1 VAARARELNLY
12 TYELRHGS
20 KAETIFLGEA
30 DIPSENVLW
39 KELLIFF
46 MNTKETSGYL
56 EFLRGIPPLD
66 FDPALVDEY
75 LDCFQSDAA
84 KAFVMDEL
92 EHHYEEMTNTGERL
106 RMIDVIGSPG
116 VYFDNPDED
125 EERSE

>member
-1 VAARARELNLY
+1 LY

-20 KAETIFLGEA
+20 KAQTVFLGEA
-30 DIPSENVLW
+30 DIPAENVLW
-39 KELLIFF
+39 KELLVFF

-84 KAFVMDEL
+84 KSLVMDEL
-92 EHHYEEMTNTGERL
+92 EHYYEELSDKGERL
-106 RMIDVIGSPG
+106 Q
-116 VYFDNPDED
+116 
-125 EERSE
+125 